1 MTRTESLLQD
11 IKNTLLELLPEESR
25 ISTRVPGTAVTR
37 FNSSVDS
44 QQCFYRPMLAMVFQG
59 QKRSVIGGVT
69 ADYGPG
75 ECAAVSLDLP
85 GVYRITEVTAD
96 KPFLSV
102 SMQLDR
108 SVISELL
115 TECPYLLDENTAGSK
130 SVIVARAEEE
140 LLDAVYRLVRLYK
153 TPERVPLFSPMLIKE
168 IHFLL
173 LSGAQKSALLHF
185 CSNHSRSEQIV
196 RAIDYLRDHYKENV
210 DIDTLAE
217 IACMAPSTLHRH
229 FKEVTSCSP
238 IQFQKRLR
246 LHEAEKL
253 LIAEGKRIEFIASEV
268 GYESTSQF
276 SREYKRLF
284 GASPREDAARKK
296 ATLRQSE
303 DA

>member
-1 MTRTESLLQD
+1 MRRTESLLRD
-11 IKNTLLELLPEESR
+11 IKNTLSELLPEGGR
-25 ISTRVPGTAVTR
+25 IDNRVPNTAITR
-37 FNSSVDS
+37 FNSCVGS

-85 GVYRITEVTAD
+85 GVYRITEVTRE

-102 SMQLDR
+102 SVQLDR

-115 TECPYLLDENTAGSK
+115 TECPYLLEENTPGCK
-130 SVIVARAEEE
+130 SVIVTPAEED
-140 LLDAVYRLVRLYK
+140 LLDAVYRLVRLYR
-153 TPERVPLFSPMLIKE
+153 TPERIPLFAPMLIKE

-185 CSNHSRSEQIV
+185 CSNHSRSDQIV
-196 RAIDYLRDHYKENV
+196 RTIDYLRDHYKESV
-210 DIDTLAE
+210 DIGTLAE

-238 IQFQKRLR
+238 IQFLKRLR

-253 LIAEGKRIEFIASEV
+253 LIAEGKRIEFVASEV
-268 GYESTSQF
+268 GYESASQF

-284 GASPREDAARKK
+284 GASPKEDAARKK
-296 ATLRQSE
+296 SRIASK
-303 DA
+303 